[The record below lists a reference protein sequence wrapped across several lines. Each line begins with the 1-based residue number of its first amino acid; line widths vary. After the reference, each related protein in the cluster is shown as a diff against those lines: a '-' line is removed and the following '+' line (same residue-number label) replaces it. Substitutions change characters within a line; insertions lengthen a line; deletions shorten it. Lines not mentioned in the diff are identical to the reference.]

1 MQTFFEAEVKYKWNL
16 ILMYIHC
23 IRSFYLLFTIQ
34 NRKRIKLA
42 PPRFLNQ
49 VIQTR
54 SNWNLLQFTFEQC
67 CLQGSTRNSFSS
79 PSGKS
84 SLSWPVNPW
93 ELELHPSPQVTPSTA
108 RLGSHTGDR
117 IPWYGVSD
125 QVITAA
131 LNTDSRNSTTWRK
144 KKFSFNSYSEVW
156 YKI

>member
-54 SNWNLLQFTFEQC
+54 SN
-67 CLQGSTRNSFSS
+67 
-79 PSGKS
+79 
-84 SLSWPVNPW
+84 
-93 ELELHPSPQVTPSTA
+93 
-108 RLGSHTGDR
+108 
-117 IPWYGVSD
+117 
-125 QVITAA
+125 
-131 LNTDSRNSTTWRK
+131 
-144 KKFSFNSYSEVW
+144 
-156 YKI
+156 